1 MRIFL
6 YFTFTQYQVVLQ
18 ALALRIFFLVLKSLV
33 RLPRTRDLFQR
44 ARHFLRK
51 VCKRSLKRVGK
62 VCRGNSRYT
71 LSFLSE
77 YCFSCVQTPN
87 PPKNCVIFVGY
98 NFKSRGSQVGLH
110 KQKKDTVSAK
120 GKGKSKLTAKRRTKT
135 QGCAL
140 TAQNLASGD

>member
-44 ARHFLRK
+44 FRHFLTK
-51 VCKRSLKRVGK
+51 VCKRSLKIEGAWGK
-62 VCRGNSRYT
+62 FAGATAAT
-71 LSFLSE
+71 LFLFYKNIVFPVYRRPTPEKLCDFYWLQLQITCKSGRIAQ
-77 YCFSCVQTPN
+77 CFS
-87 PPKNCVIFVGY
+87 KE
-98 NFKSRGSQVGLH
+98 
-110 KQKKDTVSAK
+110 
-120 GKGKSKLTAKRRTKT
+120 GKSKLTAQRRTKT

-140 TAQNLASGD
+140 TAQNLAQGD